1 MVAWATSKGVPLY
14 GGVYDNSPPGIYWL
28 YRLLLLLGAGRYH
41 LVVQVAATLAV
52 VAAALLTFEITRQL
66 SPPWPAALAG
76 GLTGFALSVPT
87 LDGDLLNVE
96 LAALPLFLAAL
107 RLACTGR
114 VTRAF
119 LAGAL
124 LGLAVATRPSF
135 AFDGLALLVPLGLD
149 RRLVAAAAGGVTAL
163 AAVLGAL
170 WIEGSLVAFFQVV
183 LPADRAYLLWANGG
197 TMAPV
202 FVRVGTLAIVAGL
215 GLQAAR
221 TPAGRLLAIWLPASL
236 AGASL
241 APRELTHYA
250 HEAIPPLAAGLAL
263 LAGRLRWRWAVVPAT
278 AASLLLTAQLTL
290 VLPAWQTAGRSAW
303 APNFSYGQL
312 PAFYGNWLAY
322 VSGARSWKAYS
333 EWFPGV
339 AGRRPLEAAVLR
351 TQWQTTDS
359 RLLILGDQPWL
370 YVDSGFLPATPYPAT
385 NSAFW
390 RSSGA
395 ADATRQALRNSCADL
410 VVYTDGPGDWR
421 PDLDSGGYQ
430 AVDGAPWPTFRANE
444 RGPAC

>member
-107 RLACTGR
+107 RLAFTGR
-114 VTRAF
+114 VTWAF
-119 LAGAL
+119 LAGGL
-124 LGLAVATRPSF
+124 LALAVATRPSF

-183 LPADRAYLLWANGG
+183 LPADRAYG
-197 TMAPV
+197 
-202 FVRVGTLAIVAGL
+202 AGL
-215 GLQAAR
+215 RPRGNACDRRRPRPPGRANAGRPAAGDLAAR
-221 TPAGRLLAIWLPASL
+221 LPCRRQPGA
-236 AGASL
+236 AGADAL
-241 APRELTHYA
+241 RARGD
-250 HEAIPPLAAGLAL
+250 PP
-263 LAGRLRWRWAVVPAT
+263 
-278 AASLLLTAQLTL
+278 
-290 VLPAWQTAGRSAW
+290 
-303 APNFSYGQL
+303 
-312 PAFYGNWLAY
+312 
-322 VSGARSWKAYS
+322 
-333 EWFPGV
+333 
-339 AGRRPLEAAVLR
+339 AGRRPGAPGRAASLA
-351 TQWQTTDS
+351 
-359 RLLILGDQPWL
+359 LGGRAGDR
-370 YVDSGFLPATPYPAT
+370 GEPA
-385 NSAFW
+385 S
-390 RSSGA
+390 
-395 ADATRQALRNSCADL
+395 
-410 VVYTDGPGDWR
+410 DGPAHPR
-421 PDLDSGGYQ
+421 L
-430 AVDGAPWPTFRANE
+430 
-444 RGPAC
+444 ACLADRR